1 MFHKRF
7 VCITFIS
14 LLIWHRVS
22 LFEFHFSALCNFT
35 FYRYRSA
42 IPVIEQEVQ
51 LHFSV
56 PYSRYGDNNLT
67 RDSVQK
73 SGT

>member
-1 MFHKRF
+1 MVR
-7 VCITFIS
+7 ILSSEIRQI
-14 LLIWHRVS
+14 LIIRLDRVS